1 MGFEKPE
8 SNKELQEKRYFE
20 KETINGIEIEV
31 GWDNGYGD
39 YTIYLPQIEI
49 IGGEAEKR
57 GISDQVLRIS
67 ENPELAKKVF
77 EFAKGAATQEK
88 DAYDLYNRVEKF
100 IKSLPEE

>member
-1 MGFEKPE
+1 MGFERPE
-8 SNKELQEKRYFE
+8 SNKESQVKHYFE
-20 KETINGIEIEV
+20 KVTINGIEMEV
-31 GWDNGYGD
+31 GWDSGYGD

-49 IGGEAEKR
+49 IGGEAERR

-77 EFAKGAATQEK
+77 EFAKEAANHEK
-88 DAYDLYNRVEKF
+88 DVYDLYNRVEKF